1 MRQPLTLTFDPL
13 VALALLLSLI
23 VLWMIVH
30 DGAVRPTEA
39 VGLISLYAIVAAA
52 VWVEAV

>member
-1 MRQPLTLTFDPL
+1 
-13 VALALLLSLI
+13 
-23 VLWMIVH
+23 VH